1 MFTQVQL
8 LTFELWPE
16 HPTLADKAI
25 TLQEELLTQR
35 A

>member
-1 MFTQVQL
+1 MVQL

-16 HPTLADKAI
+16 HALADKAI